1 MSGSAGP
8 RLSPLR
14 DEFWS
19 GGRRAPRVDCPLMKP
34 VVERA
39 AMSATPEYLNIQVVS
54 ANGVSVMTVAGEVG
68 FANSPTLL
76 RSANTIIEQRP
87 VRTIIDLSAVTYMD
101 SSGVGTLVQIK
112 RLIEQAGGVLVLAGM
127 QARVRGVFEITNL
140 QSFFRIAADV
150 NEARTK

>member
-1 MSGSAGP
+1 
-8 RLSPLR
+8 
-14 DEFWS
+14 
-19 GGRRAPRVDCPLMKP
+19 
-34 VVERA
+34 
-39 AMSATPEYLNIQVVS
+39 MSATPEYLNIQVVS